1 MVEKSVG
8 IGLNLCGL
16 LVSGL
21 RGRVSNEPLAL
32 NAEIIAQ
39 GTEHRAQ
46 STFGLRNVPFGSA
59 VPPAT
64 HLSLG
69 LL

>member
-8 IGLNLCGL
+8 IWNLCGFL
-16 LVSGL
+16 EWVERAGFF
-21 RGRVSNEPLAL
+21 EPLAL
-32 NAEIIAQ
+32 NAVIIAL
-39 GTEHRAQ
+39 GAEHEARSA
-46 STFGLRNVPFGSA
+46 FELRNVPFGSA
-59 VPPAT
+59 VPLAT

>member
-1 MVEKSVG
+1 VKV
-8 IGLNLCGL
+8 LK
-16 LVSGL
+16 
-21 RGRVSNEPLAL
+21 GRVSNEPLAL
-32 NAEIIAQ
+32 NAVIIAQ
-39 GTEHRAQ
+39 ETEHRAQ
-46 STFGLRNVPFGSA
+46 SAFGLRNVPFGSA

>member
-1 MVEKSVG
+1 MEKSVG
-8 IGLNLCGL
+8 IGLNLYGL

-32 NAEIIAQ
+32 NAVIIAQ
-39 GTEHRAQ
+39 GTEYGAQ
-46 STFGLRNVPFGSA
+46 SAFGLRNVPLSSA
-59 VPPAT
+59 VCFAT
-64 HLSLG
+64 DRSLD

>member
-1 MVEKSVG
+1 MVEKSVD

-32 NAEIIAQ
+32 NAVIMAQ
-39 GTEHRAQ
+39 GTEQ
-46 STFGLRNVPFGSA
+46 GVLSA
-59 VPPAT
+59 EKPAERPGGF
-64 HLSLG
+64 HCMYRYG
-69 LL
+69 INY